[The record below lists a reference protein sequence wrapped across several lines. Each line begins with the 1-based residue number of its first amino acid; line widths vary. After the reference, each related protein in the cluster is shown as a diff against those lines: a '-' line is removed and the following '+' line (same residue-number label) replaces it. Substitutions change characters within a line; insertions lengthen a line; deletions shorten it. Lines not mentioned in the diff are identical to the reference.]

1 MKTLNRINPIRD
13 YLKHLALATVVGVS
27 LLAASAQAATLTWNV
42 GNGNWDTATANW
54 TGDATTFISDGS
66 QDVIFNAGGGTITI
80 SASMQPASTTVSAAS
95 GTYIFTGG
103 PITGSGGLT
112 KSGAG
117 QLTMNTANNTFT
129 GKTSIQG
136 GTLLTGGAAYLSN
149 AGSPGVFGSPTGTDA
164 TIDLHNGVTL
174 RNNGSSPR
182 VIQSTDRLLNLAGTG
197 PGTVSIRYNDNDAS
211 LRFGGVTA
219 TGTGAKLLKIDTGIN
234 GNGDRE
240 AIIFTGGIADSSDS
254 SATSLEVTFN
264 TQGSPNWVSLNGVNT
279 FTGPITL
286 AQINGTANGVLVVG
300 GFRAAGGSGPNTI
313 GSGSL
318 GSGNYAGTITL
329 GARTV
334 LEYDSTATQ
343 TLSGAISGAGAMQ
356 LTGSG
361 TVTLSGANTYRGNT
375 TINSG
380 CSLVL
385 DPAGSLNFVLGN
397 TTNNII
403 TGAGTA
409 TLDGT
414 FTIDA
419 SAVSVAVGSWT
430 LVNTTT
436 KSFTTNFN
444 VTGPGT
450 WSETSPG
457 VWTGVDGTRTWTFDT
472 STGVLNL
479 LTDAVFTS
487 FSFNGLNATIDNDA
501 LTVNLSVAN
510 GTDLATVAPTFTVTS
525 GTCTTNGSP
534 QSSGSPPSPT
544 FAVENPATYTIT
556 DGATVHDYTVTVQI
570 LPPPPAGVGSG
581 LQVWLD
587 AGAVNSADPA
597 QVDGSGNVQQ
607 WNDLSSNNKH
617 ASNATVADRPRY
629 VASGL
634 NGKPVLR
641 FGQDNDDNGDR
652 LYLGDLGASFPTG
665 ASVFVVATIDNDGR
679 YNLFGNR
686 NNDERWAANTWNE
699 SRPGSFRA
707 GRSGSSTFTLG
718 DWPTTGSHVFSLESD
733 STQFEILINGSSIG
747 TDTANYNSGVGNN
760 WTIGNRST
768 NGQQLRGDIAELILY
783 NRVLS
788 AEEANAVGYYLANK
802 YGVTSTYVNPN
813 PTAPESL
820 AAIAGDTEVSL
831 TWATYI
837 GATSYNV
844 KRSETPGGPYTL
856 VGTPTETSFTDSPL
870 ANGTPYYYVVSAVAS
885 SESPDSTEVTAT
897 PTGVDATLSTVVS
910 SQSILWADGVAST
923 TITVTLLNSSSTP
936 VANKTVSLAQ
946 TSGSGAAINT
956 VSDTTGVDGKAVFT
970 VTSTT
975 PGTCVLTATDVTD
988 SNLVIEQTATV
999 EFAAATTMAINVDI
1013 DNTVRAG
1020 LVGPI
1025 GGLGAVW
1032 NTKATSSAT
1041 NLLHSSGP
1049 PTTVGYTSTN
1059 LGGPDEWGTPSL
1071 VMLRQGLR
1079 NFDTSP
1085 TNSQQLVI
1093 NGLDPAKTYD
1103 LYIASGNL
1111 GGQGHNGVWATTNTT
1126 TTPGDHPCG
1135 NTTDLNGSTWVV
1147 GNNYVV
1153 FRAVVPDGSGKI
1165 TVNGRSI
1172 FVPGFDCRLP
1182 MSGFQLIESVPGGFG
1197 TWADANGATGQTP
1210 DQDHDND
1217 CVQNGIEY
1225 FMGQTGSSFTPMPG
1239 LDETNTVSWPMDPTF
1254 SGTYEVQTS
1263 TDLDTWTNV
1272 DPRPLPVAGILSYTL
1287 PLGAPGG
1294 MSFVRLL
1301 VTPTP

>member
-1 MKTLNRINPIRD
+1 M
-13 YLKHLALATVVGVS
+13 
-27 LLAASAQAATLTWNV
+27 
-42 GNGNWDTATANW
+42 
-54 TGDATTFISDGS
+54 
-66 QDVIFNAGGGTITI
+66 
-80 SASMQPASTTVSAAS
+80 
-95 GTYIFTGG
+95 
-103 PITGSGGLT
+103 
-112 KSGAG
+112 
-117 QLTMNTANNTFT
+117 
-129 GKTSIQG
+129 
-136 GTLLTGGAAYLSN
+136 
-149 AGSPGVFGSPTGTDA
+149 
-164 TIDLHNGVTL
+164 
-174 RNNGSSPR
+174 
-182 VIQSTDRLLNLAGTG
+182 
-197 PGTVSIRYNDNDAS
+197 
-211 LRFGGVTA
+211 
-219 TGTGAKLLKIDTGIN
+219 
-234 GNGDRE
+234 
-240 AIIFTGGIADSSDS
+240 
-254 SATSLEVTFN
+254 
-264 TQGSPNWVSLNGVNT
+264 
-279 FTGPITL
+279 
-286 AQINGTANGVLVVG
+286 
-300 GFRAAGGSGPNTI
+300 
-313 GSGSL
+313 
-318 GSGNYAGTITL
+318 
-329 GARTV
+329 
-334 LEYDSTATQ
+334 
-343 TLSGAISGAGAMQ
+343 
-356 LTGSG
+356 
-361 TVTLSGANTYRGNT
+361 
-375 TINSG
+375 
-380 CSLVL
+380 
-385 DPAGSLNFVLGN
+385 
-397 TTNNII
+397 
-403 TGAGTA
+403 
-409 TLDGT
+409 
-414 FTIDA
+414 
-419 SAVSVAVGSWT
+419 
-430 LVNTTT
+430 
-436 KSFTTNFN
+436 
-444 VTGPGT
+444 
-450 WSETSPG
+450 
-457 VWTGVDGTRTWTFDT
+457 
-472 STGVLNL
+472 
-479 LTDAVFTS
+479 
-487 FSFNGLNATIDNDA
+487 
-501 LTVNLSVAN
+501 
-510 GTDLATVAPTFTVTS
+510 
-525 GTCTTNGSP
+525 
-534 QSSGSPPSPT
+534 
-544 FAVENPATYTIT
+544 
-556 DGATVHDYTVTVQI
+556 TVQI

-607 WNDLSSNNKH
+607 WNDLSSNKKH

-1172 FVPGFDCRLP
+1172 AVPGFDCRLP

-1272 DPRPLPVAGILSYTL
+1272 DPRPSPVAGILSYTL

>member
-1 MKTLNRINPIRD
+1 MKTLKRINPIRD

-42 GNGNWDTATANW
+42 VNGNWNTATANW

-95 GTYIFTGG
+95 GTYIFTGVG
-103 PITGSGGLT
+103 SITGSGGLT

-174 RNNGSSPR
+174 RNNGSLPR
-182 VIQSTDRLLNLAGTG
+182 VNQSTDRLLNLAGTG

-234 GNGDRE
+234 NNGDRE

-300 GFRAAGGSGPNTI
+300 GVRAAQSGANTV

-343 TLSGAISGAGAMQ
+343 TLSGAISGAGAVQ

-385 DPAGSLNFVLGN
+385 DPAGSLNFVV
-397 TTNNII
+397 TNAAANKI
-403 TGAGTA
+403 TGGGTA
-409 TLDGT
+409 TLNGA
-414 FTIDA
+414 FTIDT
-419 SAVSVAVGSWT
+419 SAVTAFVGSWT
-430 LVNTTT
+430 LVDVTT
-436 KSFTTNFN
+436 KTYGGSFG
-444 VTGPGT
+444 VTGFTGPVGT
-450 WSETSPG
+450 VFTKEDG
-457 VWTGVDGTRTWTFDT
+457 VKTWTFNT
-472 STGVLNL
+472 ATGVLSVTAKAL
-479 LTDAVFTS
+479 ITS
-487 FSFNGLNATIDNDA
+487 FGTPGYNGVIDQVAKTIA
-501 LTVNLSVAN
+501 LDVPY
-510 GTDLATVAPTFTVTS
+510 GTDLATLAPTFVTSS
-525 GTCTTNGSP
+525 GTCDQT
-534 QSSGSPPSPT
+534 SGSPPSPT
-544 FAVENPATYTIT
+544 FASANPATYTVT
-556 DGATVHDYTVTVQI
+556 DVPASVINSYTVTVTVAPV
-570 LPPPPAGVGSG
+570 PPGGVGSG
-581 LQVWLD
+581 LNAWYD
-587 AGAVNSADPA
+587 ASVGVTTSGSNVTAWKDQSGNGFHATLGAGTPQLGTSQINGLPAVFFRGGNNYLNINHNIVPQQEYIVFRSGRYAYDPGNPNLWGGDWGGPFG
-597 QVDGSGNVQQ
+597 QQNDNGWMFESGTKKMWGDGSRIPLAVSQNGTSIVQNNANGN
-607 WNDLSSNNKH
+607 
-617 ASNATVADRPRY
+617 PY
-629 VASGL
+629 GL
-634 NGKPVLR
+634 
-641 FGQDNDDNGDR
+641 
-652 LYLGDLGASFPTG
+652 
-665 ASVFVVATIDNDGR
+665 
-679 YNLFGNR
+679 
-686 NNDERWAANTWNE
+686 AN
-699 SRPGSFRA
+699 
-707 GRSGSSTFTLG
+707 
-718 DWPTTGSHVFSLESD
+718 V
-733 STQFEILINGSSIG
+733 
-747 TDTANYNSGVGNN
+747 ANYMILKVNPRNYGSAYGRIGRPNNSWGN
-760 WTIGNRST
+760 GYM
-768 NGQQLRGDIAELILY
+768 DVAEIIVY
-783 NRVLS
+783 NRILTS
-788 AEEANAVGYYLANK
+788 EEENAVGYYLATK
-802 YGVTSTYVNPN
+802 YGVSSTYVNPN

-831 TWATYI
+831 TWATYN

-1013 DNTVRAG
+1013 DNTVRGG

-1111 GGQGHNGVWATTNTT
+1111 GGQRHNGVWATTNTT

-1172 FVPGFDCRLP
+1172 AVPGFDCRLP

-1272 DPRPLPVAGILSYTL
+1272 DPQPLPVAGILSYTL
-1287 PLGAPGG
+1287 PPGAPGG